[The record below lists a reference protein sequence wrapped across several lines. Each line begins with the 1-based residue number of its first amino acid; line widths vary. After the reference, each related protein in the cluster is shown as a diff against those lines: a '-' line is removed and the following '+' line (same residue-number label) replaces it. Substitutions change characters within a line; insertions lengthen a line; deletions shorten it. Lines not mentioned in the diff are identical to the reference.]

1 MLSGISV
8 SINARNQ
15 AMVANLFNNKY
26 TDAKVG
32 NVSVL
37 FLKGPYVIPFNV
49 KTGQNVILIFRG
61 SLLSTTGWV
70 DGSKDNISP
79 HFIFANPLLLCKEV
93 GRRKILDVS
102 GVTDGSIFE
111 RNDTI
116 PCLKILLNFG
126 FDAYSFAIFSEPLKE
141 SAELS
146 VSEFA
151 KKFAILPDQPGWFN
165 EGICW
170 ISWEY
175 ENFLSKPKDCNDI
188 SLHNI

>member
-61 SLLSTTGWV
+61 SLPSTTGWV
-70 DGSKDNISP
+70 DGSNDDMSP

-102 GVTDGSIFE
+102 GVTEGSIFD

-116 PCLKILLNFG
+116 HFLKIWLNFG
-126 FDAYSFAIFSEPLKE
+126 FDEYSFVIFSGPLKE
-141 SAELS
+141 SIGLS
-146 VSEFA
+146 VS
-151 KKFAILPDQPGWFN
+151 
-165 EGICW
+165 
-170 ISWEY
+170 
-175 ENFLSKPKDCNDI
+175 
-188 SLHNI
+188 

>member
-61 SLLSTTGWV
+61 SLSSTTG
-70 DGSKDNISP
+70 
-79 HFIFANPLLLCKEV
+79 
-93 GRRKILDVS
+93 
-102 GVTDGSIFE
+102 
-111 RNDTI
+111 
-116 PCLKILLNFG
+116 
-126 FDAYSFAIFSEPLKE
+126 
-141 SAELS
+141 
-146 VSEFA
+146 
-151 KKFAILPDQPGWFN
+151 
-165 EGICW
+165 
-170 ISWEY
+170 
-175 ENFLSKPKDCNDI
+175 
-188 SLHNI
+188 